1 MVRAAIVGLG
11 WWGKTIVETVQGK
24 SDKITFVAA
33 NTRTRSKAEDFCR
46 ERKIELHD
54 SLDDVLEN
62 PKVDAVVFTTPH
74 KQHEEHVKRA
84 AQAGKHVC
92 MEKPFTLTAASA
104 RSAIDAV
111 KKAGVVLAVDFQRRF
126 HPSVAEIRKRVKDGS
141 LGPISFCVGEVST
154 ASGLALP
161 KESWRVNPEETP
173 AGAMTGLGV
182 HLVDGFID
190 LCGEVDE
197 VYCINAR
204 RAAPLVDDTTVF
216 TMKHKSGVISTC
228 YCTLASAASYCIAVF
243 GKNGIAETARPGLD
257 TFRFMPVAAGGPHA
271 TAQPQVIEH
280 KGGNLVMPVM
290 EAFADA
296 VEGRQPYPVTA
307 DQIIHGVAVFEAIVK
322 SAKTGAPVKVARA
335 A

>member
-1 MVRAAIVGLG
+1 MIRAAIVGLG
-11 WWGKTIVETVQGK
+11 WWGKTIVDAVQGK
-24 SDKITFVAA
+24 SDQITFVAA
-33 NTRTRSKAEDFCR
+33 NTRTRSKAEEFCR
-46 ERKIELHD
+46 ERKIELRD
-54 SLDDVLEN
+54 SLDDVLKD
-62 PKVDAVVFTTPH
+62 PKIDAVVFTTPH
-74 KQHEEHVKRA
+74 KQHEEHVTRA
-84 AQAGKHVC
+84 ARAGKHVC

-104 RSAIDAV
+104 RSAVDAV

-126 HPSVAEIRKRVKDGS
+126 HPSIGEIRKRVRDGS

-154 ASGLALP
+154 PSGLALP

-182 HLVDGFID
+182 HLVDAFID
-190 LCGEVDE
+190 LCGDVDE

-216 TMKHKSGVISTC
+216 TMKHKSGVISTN

-257 TFRFMPVAAGGPHA
+257 TFRFTPVATQGGPHA
-271 TAQPQVIEH
+271 SAKPEIIEN
-280 KGGNLVMPVM
+280 KGFNPVKAVM
-290 EAFADA
+290 EAFAGA
-296 VEGRQPYPVTA
+296 VQGKAAYPVTH

-322 SAKTGAPVKVARA
+322 SAQSGAPTKVAR
-335 A
+335 

>member
-11 WWGKTIVETVQGK
+11 WWGKTIVEAVQGK

-33 NTRTRSKAEDFCR
+33 NTRTRAKAEEFCR
-46 ERKIELHD
+46 DKKIELRD
-54 SLDDVLEN
+54 DLDGVLKD

-74 KQHEEHVKRA
+74 RQHEEHVRRA

-104 RSAIDAV
+104 RAAIAAV

-126 HPSVAEIRKRVKDGS
+126 HPSVGEIRKRVRDGS

-154 ASGLALP
+154 PSGLTLP
-161 KESWRVNPEETP
+161 RESWRVNPEETP
-173 AGAMTGLGV
+173 GGAMTGLGV
-182 HLVDGFID
+182 HLVDAFID
-190 LCGEVDE
+190 LCGEVEE

-216 TMKHKSGVISTC
+216 TMKHKNGVISTN

-243 GKNGIAETARPGLD
+243 GKNGIAETTRPSLD
-257 TFRFMPVAAGGPHA
+257 TFRFMPVAAQGGPHA
-271 TAQPQVIEH
+271 IAQPEVIEN
-280 KGGNLVMPVM
+280 KGFNLVKAVM
-290 EAFADA
+290 EAFASA
-296 VEGRQPYPVTA
+296 VRGETPFPVTH
-307 DQIIHGVAVFEAIVK
+307 DQIIHGVAVFEAIVQ
-322 SAKTGAPVKVARA
+322 SGKTGRPVKVG
-335 A
+335 

>member
-11 WWGKTIVETVQGK
+11 WWGKTIVDAVQGK
-24 SDKITFVAA
+24 SDRIIFVAA

-46 ERKIELHD
+46 ERKIELRD
-54 SLDDVLEN
+54 SLDDVLRD
-62 PKVDAVVFTTPH
+62 PGVQAVVFTTPH

-104 RSAIDAV
+104 RSAIEAT

-126 HPSVAEIRKRVKDGS
+126 HPSMGEIRKRVRDGS

-154 ASGLALP
+154 PSGLALP
-161 KESWRVNPEETP
+161 KESWRVNPDETP
-173 AGAMTGLGV
+173 AGAMTGLGI
-182 HLVDGFID
+182 HLVDAFID
-190 LCGEVDE
+190 LCGEVEE

-216 TMKHKSGVISTC
+216 TMKHKNGVISTS

-243 GKNGIAETARPGLD
+243 GKNGIAETARPSLD
-257 TFRFMPVAAGGPHA
+257 TFRFMPVSSGGPHA
-271 TAQPQVIEH
+271 TAQPEVIEH
-280 KGGNLVMPVM
+280 KGFNPVKAVM
-290 EAFADA
+290 EAFAAA
-296 VEGRQPYPVTA
+296 VEGKAPYPITA
-307 DQIIHGVAVFEAIVK
+307 GQIVHGVAVFEAIVK
-322 SAKTGAPVKVARA
+322 SARTGAPARVA
-335 A
+335 